1 MRSTFNLPYFLSSD
15 STTTQGAQ
23 GVLVDDI
30 MRSTYSLY
38 VSHFSLLRQSSSV
51 IFHCLYGLSLRASNL
66 AICSSELI
74 SIQNLITIPPESTIC
89 LSNPL
94 ISSAER

>member
-1 MRSTFNLPYFLSSD
+1 M
-15 STTTQGAQ
+15 
-23 GVLVDDI
+23 VEDI
-30 MRSTYSLY
+30 ILLTYSSY

-51 IFHCLYGLSLRASNL
+51 IFHCLDGLSRRASNL

-74 SIQNLITIPPESTIC
+74 SIQNLITMPPESTIC

-94 ISSAER
+94 ISSAERWYSSFEQKPSMGSTIILPYHDLS

>member
-1 MRSTFNLPYFLSSD
+1 M
-15 STTTQGAQ
+15 
-23 GVLVDDI
+23 VDDI

-51 IFHCLYGLSLRASNL
+51 IFHCLYGLSLRASKR

-74 SIQNLITIPPESTIC
+74 SIQNLITMPPESTIC

-94 ISSAER
+94 ISSAERWYSSSVQKPSMGSTIILPYHDLS